1 MISEEII
8 DETDQYEDNHSKRR
22 VHRQTTASVL
32 GGCVIFF
39 STLLQCNSYFFFG
52 ASIYRIVERRRR
64 TGSFSETSSLLERIR
79 HHESESAEG
88 CSIVTPYGSV

>member
-1 MISEEII
+1 MIPSFFFLFVIDIIEVKKIFPLYRSFLHVHFYTSFFFCQEMISEEII

-39 STLLQCNSYFFFG
+39 
-52 ASIYRIVERRRR
+52 
-64 TGSFSETSSLLERIR
+64 
-79 HHESESAEG
+79 
-88 CSIVTPYGSV
+88 